1 MPARLSDLIRA
12 AARFGVTF
20 EDGKGTS
27 HAKFRRE
34 GMRAYVVPAGNG
46 RKTEISDVYIRA
58 LCRNLGIEEDELRK
72 LL

>member
-1 MPARLSDLIRA
+1 
-12 AARFGVTF
+12 
-20 EDGKGTS
+20 
-27 HAKFRRE
+27 
-34 GMRAYVVPAGNG
+34 MRAYVVPAGNG